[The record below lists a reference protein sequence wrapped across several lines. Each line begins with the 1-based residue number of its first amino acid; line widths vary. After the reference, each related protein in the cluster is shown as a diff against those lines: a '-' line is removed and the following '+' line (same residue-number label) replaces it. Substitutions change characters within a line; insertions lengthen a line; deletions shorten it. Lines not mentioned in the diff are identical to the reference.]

1 MIEKNWF
8 IRDERKVGVRFSTT
22 LFVIT
27 GHLSPICGR
36 IRGSLFRV
44 QLVDATMQRPVVVH
58 EFARTRDI
66 NGPRSLGIPGEPREP
81 LIIGDTDSCKFDV
94 LARIL
99 NDLSNNS
106 TILPHLLARRTEINE
121 CDFSFFLSFFQ
132 KFIIVKRYLLLWARF
147 RL

>member
-1 MIEKNWF
+1 
-8 IRDERKVGVRFSTT
+8 
-22 LFVIT
+22 
-27 GHLSPICGR
+27 
-36 IRGSLFRV
+36 
-44 QLVDATMQRPVVVH
+44 MQRPVVVH

-106 TILPHLLARRTEINE
+106 TILPPFLARHME
-121 CDFSFFLSFFQ
+121 CDFSFFSFFQ
-132 KFIIVKRYLLLWARF
+132 KF
-147 RL
+147 

>member
-1 MIEKNWF
+1 
-8 IRDERKVGVRFSTT
+8 
-22 LFVIT
+22 
-27 GHLSPICGR
+27 
-36 IRGSLFRV
+36 
-44 QLVDATMQRPVVVH
+44 MQRPVVVH